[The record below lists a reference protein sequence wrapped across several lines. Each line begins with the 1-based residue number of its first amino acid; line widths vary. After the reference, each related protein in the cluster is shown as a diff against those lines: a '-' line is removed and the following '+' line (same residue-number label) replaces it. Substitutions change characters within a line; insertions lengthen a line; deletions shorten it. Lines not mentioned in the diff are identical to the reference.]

1 MKTTRPLS
9 VHPVPCID
17 FNQVKENGVPKGHPG
32 FSNVFT
38 SSSSKEQHHEQF
50 SGTST
55 VIEFKRRKRYRR
67 KQIEN
72 RETCIMRGVY
82 YKNMKWQ
89 AAIKVE
95 KKQIHLGTVG
105 SQEEAARL
113 YDRAAFMCG
122 REPNFELSE
131 EDKEEL
137 RKLRWEEYLAI
148 TRSEIT
154 NKKKS
159 SQNLRENF
167 VAFIKGLISFPI
179 NIPGSAY
186 HKCLQGRKKA
196 TKMLKQ
202 MLEERRV
209 TPNKLP
215 KYFFDYVL
223 EDLQRKDTVL
233 TEAIALDLMFVLLFA
248 SFETTSLAITYAVK
262 ILMEHPHILK
272 ELTAMEQKGASKN
285 FMAFGGG
292 MRFCVGTDFT
302 KVQMAVFLHCLIT
315 KYRCVLVKGGDTV
328 RSPGLQFPDGQY
340 LTDELQDGANTSHR
354 GAYN

>member
-1 MKTTRPLS
+1 MVSIRRRKLLGLCSGYLVGRSLFVDPLPKTFDSGHTPAKSMKTTRPLS

-113 YDRAAFMCG
+113 AAFMCG

-154 NKKKS
+154 NK
-159 SQNLRENF
+159 
-167 VAFIKGLISFPI
+167 
-179 NIPGSAY
+179 
-186 HKCLQGRKKA
+186 RKKEGDEDVEA
-196 TKMLKQ
+196 NA
-202 MLEERRV
+202 RRE
-209 TPNKLP
+209 TS
-215 KYFFDYVL
+215 
-223 EDLQRKDTVL
+223 DT
-233 TEAIALDLMFVLLFA
+233 
-248 SFETTSLAITYAVK
+248 
-262 ILMEHPHILK
+262 
-272 ELTAMEQKGASKN
+272 
-285 FMAFGGG
+285 
-292 MRFCVGTDFT
+292 
-302 KVQMAVFLHCLIT
+302 
-315 KYRCVLVKGGDTV
+315 
-328 RSPGLQFPDGQY
+328 
-340 LTDELQDGANTSHR
+340 
-354 GAYN
+354 